1 MRNEWQEPP
10 VSTLERGR
18 RMQKILIIDDDEGVC
33 YSLARLL
40 SNDER
45 RVTAVQTPDAG
56 FEAMRG
62 EDPDLL
68 LLDVKIPGADGL
80 ELLRNIRKQR
90 PRQLVVMMTAHGTT
104 ETAIEATKRGAFDYL
119 MKPFDSETLINVVDR
134 ALTTARLNKRVG
146 GGVEDMLEKK
156 ASGAE
161 KTVFSDRIIG
171 KSAVMQDVYKRIGQV
186 APREVPVLI
195 RGESGTGKELV
206 ARALWQHSQRSSGPF
221 LAVNCAA
228 IPENLLEGELF
239 GHEKGSFTGAES
251 RKLGKFEQADEGTLF
266 LDEVGDM
273 SIATQAK
280 ILRVLQ
286 NSTFERVGG
295 TETIKA
301 DVRILAA
308 THQNLEKLIK
318 EGKFRED
325 LYYRLRVVEI
335 VLPPLRER
343 REDIPEIVKYLLVR
357 HREALSSEATNVSQK
372 AMDTLLGYE
381 WPGNIRQL
389 ENVMRRA
396 MVLCHGSII
405 NTDNLDF
412 GPEAA
417 RAAAEQAPSVTA
429 QAAPAATAS
438 SNGGGAPQTAAAGPS
453 ITLTDMDNLVE
464 RLLSS
469 GKACLIEDMERLLI
483 GRALEKLNGNQL
495 QTAKLLGITRN
506 TLRSRIEK
514 YGLRPKVKVM

>member
-1 MRNEWQEPP
+1 
-10 VSTLERGR
+10 
-18 RMQKILIIDDDEGVC
+18 MQKILIIDDDEGVC

-45 RVTAVQTPDAG
+45 RVTAVQTPEAG

-62 EDPDLL
+62 EDPDLV

-80 ELLRNIRKQR
+80 ELLKNIRKQR

-104 ETAIEATKRGAFDYL
+104 ETAIEAMKRGAYDYL
-119 MKPFDSETLINVVDR
+119 MKPFDADILANVVNK
-134 ALTTARLNKRVG
+134 ALNTSRLNKRVATG
-146 GGVEDMLEKK
+146 IDETEKK
-156 ASGAE
+156 TNGTGAGAE
-161 KTVFSDRIIG
+161 KSSDRIIG
-171 KSAVMQDVYKRIGQV
+171 KSPAMQDVYKRIGQV

-206 ARALWQHSQRSSGPF
+206 ARALWQHSRRSAGPF

-295 TETIKA
+295 SETIKV

-325 LYYRLRVVEI
+325 LYYRLRVVE
-335 VLPPLRER
+335 VMLPPLRER
-343 REDIPEIVKYLLVR
+343 REDIPERVNYLLSR
-357 HREALSSEATNVSQK
+357 HREALSSEASSISQK
-372 AMDTLLGYE
+372 ALEALVSYD

-389 ENVMRRA
+389 ENVIRRA
-396 MVLCHGSII
+396 MVLCNGSII
-405 NTDNLDF
+405 NTDSLDF
-412 GPEAA
+412 GPEAV
-417 RAAAEQAPSVTA
+417 RPSVSVTA
-429 QAAPAATAS
+429 ASPSVASVPAVLPAGDGVASAS
-438 SNGGGAPQTAAAGPS
+438 SSSLSMAPG
-453 ITLTDMDNLVE
+453 DMDDLVE

-469 GKACLIEDMERLLI
+469 GKTALIEDMERLLI

>member
-1 MRNEWQEPP
+1 
-10 VSTLERGR
+10 
-18 RMQKILIIDDDEGVC
+18 MQKILIIDDDEGVC

-62 EDPDLL
+62 EDPDLV

-80 ELLRNIRKQR
+80 ELLKNIRKQR

-104 ETAIEATKRGAFDYL
+104 ETAIEAMKRGAYDYL
-119 MKPFDSETLINVVDR
+119 MKPFDADVLANIVNK
-134 ALTTARLNKRVG
+134 ALNTSRLNKRVST
-146 GGVEDMLEKK
+146 VIDEPAEKK
-156 ASGAE
+156 SGGADR
-161 KTVFSDRIIG
+161 SAAPDRIIG
-171 KSAVMQDVYKRIGQV
+171 KSAAMQDVYKRIGQV

-206 ARALWQHSQRSSGPF
+206 ARALWQHSKRAAGPF

-251 RKLGKFEQADEGTLF
+251 RKLGKFEQADKGTLF

-273 SIATQAK
+273 SVQTQAK

-295 TETIKA
+295 SETIKV

-308 THQNLEKLIK
+308 THQHLENRIK

-343 REDIPEIVKYLLVR
+343 RVDIPEMVNYLLSR
-357 HREALSSEATNVSQK
+357 HREALASEANSISQK
-372 AMDTLLGYE
+372 ALEALMAYD

-389 ENVMRRA
+389 ENVIRRA
-396 MVLCHGSII
+396 MVLCNGSII
-405 NTDNLDF
+405 NTDSLDF
-412 GPEAA
+412 GPEASRSA
-417 RAAAEQAPSVTA
+417 IAL
-429 QAAPAATAS
+429 APASPTAASVAAVLPS
-438 SNGGGAPQTAAAGPS
+438 SNGTPSSSGAFAIAPN
-453 ITLTDMDNLVE
+453 DMDDLIE

-469 GKACLIEDMERLLI
+469 GKAALIEDMERLLI

>member
-1 MRNEWQEPP
+1 
-10 VSTLERGR
+10 
-18 RMQKILIIDDDEGVC
+18 MQKIVIIDDDEGVC

-40 SNDER
+40 SNEDR
-45 RVTAVQTPDAG
+45 RVTAVQTPEAG
-56 FEAMRG
+56 FEALRG
-62 EDPDLL
+62 EDPDLVM
-68 LLDVKIPGADGL
+68 LDVKIPGSDGL

-90 PRQLVVMMTAHGTT
+90 PRQVVVMMTAHGTT
-104 ETAIEATKRGAFDYL
+104 DTAIEAMKRGANDYL
-119 MKPFDSETLINVVDR
+119 MKPFDAEKLALVVNK
-134 ALTTARLNKRVG
+134 ALDEARLNKRVLSVG
-146 GGVEDMLEKK
+146 ADELTQKHTPQEK
-156 ASGAE
+156 AGQSE
-161 KTVFSDRIIG
+161 IIG
-171 KSAVMQDVYKRIGQV
+171 KSASMLEVYKKIGQV

-206 ARALWQHSQRSSGPF
+206 ARALWQHSKRANKPF

-239 GHEKGSFTGAES
+239 GHERGSFTGADS
-251 RKLGKFEQADEGTLF
+251 RKLGKFEQSDNGTLF

-286 NSTFERVGG
+286 NNTFERVGG
-295 TETIKA
+295 SETIKV
-301 DVRILAA
+301 DVRVLAA

-325 LYYRLRVVEI
+325 LYYRLRVMEI
-335 VLPPLRER
+335 ILPPLRER
-343 REDIPEIVKYLLVR
+343 RDDIAEIVKYLLLR
-357 HREALSSEATNVSQK
+357 HREALASDAGAISPKALEA
-372 AMDTLLGYE
+372 LLNYS

-396 MVLCHGSII
+396 MVLCTGSII
-405 NTDNLDF
+405 SVDNLDF
-412 GPEAA
+412 GPD
-417 RAAAEQAPSVTA
+417 
-429 QAAPAATAS
+429 AS
-438 SNGGGAPQTAAAGPS
+438 SNPDQPTGSNPVLVGVPVPQAAGNSSPS
-453 ITLTDMDNLVE
+453 SSAAPSTANIIPDDMDSLID

-469 GKACLIEDMERLLI
+469 GKSSLIEDMERLLI
-483 GRALEKLNGNQL
+483 GRALERLNGNQL

>member
-1 MRNEWQEPP
+1 
-10 VSTLERGR
+10 
-18 RMQKILIIDDDEGVC
+18 MQKILIIDDDEGVC

-40 SNDER
+40 SNDDR
-45 RVTAVQTPDAG
+45 RVTAVQTPEAG
-56 FEAMRG
+56 LEALRG
-62 EDPDLL
+62 EDPDLV

-80 ELLRNIRKQR
+80 ELLKIIRKQR

-104 ETAIEATKRGAFDYL
+104 ETAIEAMKRGAYDYL
-119 MKPFDSETLINVVDR
+119 MKPFDTDNLLAIVNK
-134 ALTTARLNKRVG
+134 ALDNARLNQRVSAG
-146 GGVEDMLEKK
+146 IDSKDGKK
-156 ASGAE
+156 NAGNERASY
-161 KTVFSDRIIG
+161 SDRIIG
-171 KSAVMQDVYKRIGQV
+171 KSTAMQEVYKKIGQV
-186 APREVPVLI
+186 ASREVPVLI

-206 ARALWQHSQRSSGPF
+206 ARALWQHSARAEKPF

-239 GHEKGSFTGAES
+239 GHEKGSFTGADS
-251 RKLGKFEQADEGTLF
+251 RRLGKFEQADEGTLF

-286 NSTFERVGG
+286 SSTFERVGG
-295 TETIKA
+295 TETIKV
-301 DVRILAA
+301 DVRIIAA
-308 THQNLEKLIK
+308 THQNLEKLIQ

-325 LYYRLRVVEI
+325 LYYRLRVMEI
-335 VLPPLRER
+335 MLPSLRER
-343 REDIPEIVKYLLVR
+343 RDDVPEIVKFLMSR
-357 HREALSSEATNVSQK
+357 HREALNSEAASVSPR
-372 AMDTLLGYE
+372 AMEQLMNYD

-389 ENVMRRA
+389 ENVIRRA
-396 MVLCHGSII
+396 MVLCNGPIV
-405 NTDNLDF
+405 NTEHLEF
-412 GPEAA
+412 GPEAS
-417 RAAAEQAPSVTA
+417 RYDTSRPSVTA
-429 QAAPAATAS
+429 QSSATGILPSSAMLPPVNGTAALPAA
-438 SNGGGAPQTAAAGPS
+438 GGLS
-453 ITLTDMDNLVE
+453 VEDMDHLVE

-469 GKACLIEDMERLLI
+469 GKTALIEEMERLLI

>member
-1 MRNEWQEPP
+1 
-10 VSTLERGR
+10 
-18 RMQKILIIDDDEGVC
+18 MQKILIIDDDEGVC

-40 SNDER
+40 SNEER

-62 EDPDLL
+62 EDPDLV
-68 LLDVKIPGADGL
+68 LLDVKIPGSDGL

-104 ETAIEATKRGAFDYL
+104 ETAIEATKRGAYDYL
-119 MKPFDSETLINVVDR
+119 MKPFDSEMLTGVVER
-134 ALTTARLNKRVG
+134 ALDTARLNKHVG
-146 GGVEDMLEKK
+146 GMENVLDR
-156 ASGAE
+156 
-161 KTVFSDRIIG
+161 KTNGRDKPVFADRIIG
-171 KSAVMQDVYKRIGQV
+171 KSPAMQDVYKRIGQV
-186 APREVPVLI
+186 ASREVPVLI
-195 RGESGTGKELV
+195 RGESGAGKELV
-206 ARALWQHSQRSSGPF
+206 ARALWQHSTRAAGPF

-228 IPENLLEGELF
+228 IPDNLLEGELF

-295 TETIKA
+295 TETIKVN
-301 DVRILAA
+301 VRILAA
-308 THQNLEKLIK
+308 THQNLEKLIH

-343 REDIPEIVKYLLVR
+343 REDVPEIVGYLLAR
-357 HREALSSEATNVSQK
+357 HREALSSEATSISPK
-372 AMDTLLGYE
+372 AMETLMAYD

-389 ENVMRRA
+389 ENVIRRA

-412 GPEAA
+412 GPDAVRPA
-417 RAAAEQAPSVTA
+417 SSGSMAAAAT
-429 QAAPAATAS
+429 APAA
-438 SNGGGAPQTAAAGPS
+438 AAPS
-453 ITLTDMDNLVE
+453 ISGVQSGIVNDMDNLVE

-469 GKACLIEDMERLLI
+469 GNTSLIEEMERLLI

>member
-1 MRNEWQEPP
+1 
-10 VSTLERGR
+10 
-18 RMQKILIIDDDEGVC
+18 
-33 YSLARLL
+33 
-40 SNDER
+40 
-45 RVTAVQTPDAG
+45 
-56 FEAMRG
+56 
-62 EDPDLL
+62 
-68 LLDVKIPGADGL
+68 
-80 ELLRNIRKQR
+80 
-90 PRQLVVMMTAHGTT
+90 MMTAHGTT
-104 ETAIEATKRGAFDYL
+104 ETAIEAMKRGAYDYL
-119 MKPFDSETLINVVDR
+119 MKPFDSDILANVVNK
-134 ALTTARLNKRVG
+134 ALNTSRLNKRVST
-146 GGVEDMLEKK
+146 VIDEPEKK
-156 ASGAE
+156 TNGTDKSAP
-161 KTVFSDRIIG
+161 SDRIIG
-171 KSAVMQDVYKRIGQV
+171 KSPAMQDVYKRIGQV

-206 ARALWQHSQRSSGPF
+206 ARALWQHSRRASGPF

-273 SIATQAK
+273 SVATQAK

-295 TETIKA
+295 SETIKV

-343 REDIPEIVKYLLVR
+343 REDIPEMVNYLLAR
-357 HREALSSEATNVSQK
+357 HREALSSEASSVSQK
-372 AMDTLLGYE
+372 ALEALVSYD

-389 ENVMRRA
+389 ENVIRRA
-396 MVLCHGSII
+396 MVLCNGNTI
-405 NTDNLDF
+405 NTDSLDF

-417 RAAAEQAPSVTA
+417 RSGMNVSPVSSSSATMPPVASVDGIA
-429 QAAPAATAS
+429 AS
-438 SNGGGAPQTAAAGPS
+438 SSPS
-453 ITLTDMDNLVE
+453 LSISPNDMDDLVE

-469 GKACLIEDMERLLI
+469 GKSALIEDMERLLI

>member
-1 MRNEWQEPP
+1 
-10 VSTLERGR
+10 
-18 RMQKILIIDDDEGVC
+18 MQKILIIDDDEGVC

-45 RVTAVQTPDAG
+45 RVTAVQTPEAG
-56 FEAMRG
+56 FEALRG
-62 EDPDLL
+62 EDPDLVM
-68 LLDVKIPGADGL
+68 LDVKIPGADGL
-80 ELLRNIRKQR
+80 ELLRNIRRQR
-90 PRQLVVMMTAHGTT
+90 PRQVVVMMTAHGTT
-104 ETAIEATKRGAFDYL
+104 ETAIEAMKRGANDYL
-119 MKPFDSETLINVVDR
+119 MKPFDDVKLANVVTK
-134 ALTTARLNKRVG
+134 ALDTARLNKRVG
-146 GGVEDMLEKK
+146 TGGLDDVLQKSAALEKLPN
-156 ASGAE
+156 
-161 KTVFSDRIIG
+161 SDRIIG
-171 KSAVMQDVYKRIGQV
+171 QSAAMLDVYKKIGQV
-186 APREVPVLI
+186 AAREVPVLI

-206 ARALWQHSQRSSGPF
+206 ARALWQHSKRINKPF

-286 NSTFERVGG
+286 NNTFERVGG
-295 TETIKA
+295 TETIKV

-325 LYYRLRVVEI
+325 LYYRLRVMEI
-335 VLPPLRER
+335 MLPPLRER
-343 REDIPEIVKYLLVR
+343 REDVPEIIKYLLNR
-357 HREALSSEATNVSQK
+357 HREALASEANSVSPK
-372 AMDTLLGYE
+372 AMESLMAFD

-396 MVLCHGSII
+396 MVLCTGSMISP
-405 NTDNLDF
+405 DNLDF

-417 RAAAEQAPSVTA
+417 RAE
-429 QAAPAATAS
+429 
-438 SNGGGAPQTAAAGPS
+438 AAAAAMPVIS
-453 ITLTDMDNLVE
+453 PVTLESSASGGSSLPAMPEDMDDLID

-469 GKACLIEDMERLLI
+469 GKSSLIEDMERLLI
-483 GRALEKLNGNQL
+483 GRALERLNGNQL